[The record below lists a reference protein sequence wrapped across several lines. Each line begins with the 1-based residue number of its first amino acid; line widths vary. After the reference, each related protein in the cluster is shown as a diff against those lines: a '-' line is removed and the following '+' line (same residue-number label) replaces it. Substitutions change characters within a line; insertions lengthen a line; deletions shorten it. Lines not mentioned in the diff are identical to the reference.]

1 MFPNVGK
8 VSGARASSRPS
19 VAHIR
24 RVCTELTWW
33 MTYHADVL
41 VPAEVVGRLGPRL
54 AGEREPA
61 LEQRLRVGRHPLEVA
76 DADLVVLGRGA
87 RDAADEAVGVGAAVE
102 AAEHHRRRA
111 RAERQ
116 ARELLVD
123 VLRHLRR
130 LLEPL
135 DRRLVRVPRALA
147 VDDQRV
153 RDLAGVDRRRGEVD
167 RVDEAEARV
176 AEVEVEAAGRE
187 AEVVMDGAGDRR
199 LEVVP
204 ADRGVDEHPDL
215 GAVDAGCDDRL
226 LAGERG
232 RLVEAHLLR
241 PPAALGDPGELLEQ
255 PGPDVAAGE
264 DVGQLL
270 VDPGGGD
277 DLGRLDGL
285 DRDDADVR
293 VALRVVAAHAASRA
307 PARALNR
314 LHFSLHLSVSSSRDG
329 KEARPGLF
337 QAERAGFEPAKHLS
351 ALTRFPV
358 ALLRPLGH
366 LSVAAKAYPQRRCR
380 SAVAVG
386 AGSRTCRRRTRRT
399 PRRPGSAAR

>member
-1 MFPNVGK
+1 MQSTRSPALI
-8 VSGARASSRPS
+8 SSWTRASVNGIEAGPMLPELREGERRARL
-19 VAHIR
+19 VEAERGAHQA
-24 RVCTELTWW
+24 RVHRADLVDDVP
-33 MTYHADVL
+33 ADVL

-61 LEQRLRVGRHPLEVA
+61 LEQRLRVGRHLLEVA
-76 DADLVVLGRGA
+76 DADLVVLGRRA
-87 RDAADEAVGVGAAVE
+87 RDAADEAVRVGRLVE
-102 AAEHHRRRA
+102 AAEHHRGGA

-130 LLEPL
+130 LLQPL

-147 VDDQRV
+147 VDDQGV
-153 RDLAGVDRRRGEVD
+153 GDLAGVDRRRGEVD

-176 AEVEVEAAGRE
+176 AEVEVEAAGRK

-199 LEVVP
+199 LEVVA

-215 GAVDAGCDDRL
+215 GAVDSGGLDRL

-232 RLVEAHLLR
+232 SLVEAHLLG

-255 PGPDVAAGE
+255 PGPDVAALV
-264 DVGQLL
+264 DVGELL

-277 DLGRLDGL
+277 DLGSLDGL

-293 VALRVVAAHAASRA
+293 VALGVVARSRRASR
-307 PARALNR
+307 RAC
-314 LHFSLHLSVSSSRDG
+314 G
-329 KEARPGLF
+329 
-337 QAERAGFEPAKHLS
+337 
-351 ALTRFPV
+351 
-358 ALLRPLGH
+358 
-366 LSVAAKAYPQRRCR
+366 
-380 SAVAVG
+380 
-386 AGSRTCRRRTRRT
+386 
-399 PRRPGSAAR
+399 